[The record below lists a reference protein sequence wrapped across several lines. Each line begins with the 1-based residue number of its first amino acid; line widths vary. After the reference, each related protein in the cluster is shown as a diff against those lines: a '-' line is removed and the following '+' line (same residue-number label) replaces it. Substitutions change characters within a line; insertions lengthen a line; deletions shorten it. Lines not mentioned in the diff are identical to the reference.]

1 MYFMVVDFL
10 KMFFK
15 KILLIPYLDLGLTV
29 IDRISQDFIIAP
41 I

>member
-1 MYFMVVDFL
+1 MYFMMVDFF

-15 KILLIPYLDLGLTV
+15 KILLIPYLDLELTV